1 MKEFF
6 SEYGGV
12 IIAALVV
19 VLLIAI
25 ATVLKTPI
33 ANSCNAIVNKLK
45 TYVEG
50 TLDNA
55 AKNDMNNTV
64 KPTPGN

>member
-1 MKEFF
+1 MKEFL

-33 ANSCNAIVNKLK
+33 ANSCSAIVNKLK

-55 AKNDMNNTV
+55 AKNNMNETTAPV
-64 KPTPGN
+64 QG